1 MFQSLND
8 EKTEKKDLVDH
19 ILTIKKKFLFLFE
32 WVCLKK
38 KSLKEMVVLS
48 FKHARKIKRTNEVLR
63 I

>member
-8 EKTEKKDLVDH
+8 EKTEKKNLVHH
-19 ILTIKKKFLFLFE
+19 ILTIKKKFFFLFQ
-32 WVCLKK
+32 WVCFK

-48 FKHARKIKRTNEVLR
+48 FKHARKIKRINEVLR